1 MANGAPIAFAQ
12 PRAYARPEVFDRRQ
26 ADRPDCCHRP
36 IRARASAP
44 SEPGAGSVCRPSGSQ
59 HEASASS
66 ESDSRGRVR
75 RSACSTREDA
85 ASKRRSD
92 SKQKSSTPDG
102 LVVPPLPGDLR
113 IICSAGWGRHLE
125 VAGSSGTY
133 LLGNREAVSRS
144 LGRAACDHW
153 FKPPLDTRT
162 LWPTRVSTPQPCP
175 IRGAA
180 SSRGVCSTSEHIR
193 EQVIDASSCVGDY
206 SSARQSEHRG
216 LAISDLIAPGAA
228 PSVATRWLCLIV
240 TPRAWRA
247 RRFAL
252 A

>member
-1 MANGAPIAFAQ
+1 MTDLVGRVASSPRRRRRRLRCPFQAPT
-12 PRAYARPEVFDRRQ
+12 
-26 ADRPDCCHRP
+26 
-36 IRARASAP
+36 IRCEALLL
-44 SEPGAGSVCRPSGSQ
+44 CRPSGSQ

-144 LGRAACDHW
+144 RGRAACDHW

-162 LWPTRVSTPQPCP
+162 QSPTRVSTPQPCP
-175 IRGAA
+175 ILGAA
-180 SSRGVCSTSEHIR
+180 SSRDVRSTSEHVR
-193 EQVIDASSCVGDY
+193 EQVI
-206 SSARQSEHRG
+206 E
-216 LAISDLIAPGAA
+216 
-228 PSVATRWLCLIV
+228 
-240 TPRAWRA
+240 
-247 RRFAL
+247 AL
-252 A
+252 SRPVQN